1 MAAEPNGALVRRA
14 IDEIWNQG
22 VFDAAD
28 ALFAP
33 AYVNHGGLIPDL
45 VRGPEAIKVSV
56 ALYRTAFP
64 DLHVVVDTLVTD
76 GETVVLR
83 WTARNAPPGA
93 WAGRVPAGQR
103 GQVTGITRVRLVGG
117 QIAESWTRWDRAGA
131 LVQLGILPPTEA
143 V

>member
-45 VRGPEAIKVSV
+45 VRGPEAIKVGV

-64 DLHVVVDTLVTD
+64 NFQVIVDDLIAE

-103 GQVTGITRVRLVGG
+103 GQVTGITRVHLVGG
-117 QIAESWTRWDRAGA
+117 QIAESWTRWDRVGA
-131 LVQLGILPPTEA
+131 LVQLGIIPPTESG
-143 V
+143 